1 MSEPVARIV
10 IELEGTDPLVWR
22 ELDLPLSTT
31 LATLHEI
38 IQVVM
43 RWWDC
48 HLHEFVVGGKIY
60 GVPHPD
66 DVIYERKVYHSRS
79 IRLETLIDRGVRDFL
94 YIYDF
99 GDNWQHRIRIKHIR
113 DGDAGAEYPRF
124 VAGERRAPPEDVGG
138 VSGFEEFL
146 EIMADPE
153 HDAYAQTVEWYGQ
166 VFDPKDLDVRRLNM
180 IIEDFAARRRGPLR
194 SHRTGSRR
202 SRN

>member
-43 RWWDC
+43 RWRDC
-48 HLHEFVVGGKIY
+48 HLHEFVVGGRIY

-66 DVIYERKVYHSRS
+66 DVIYDRKVYRSRS
-79 IRLETLIDRGVRDFL
+79 IRLGALIDRGVRDFL

-99 GDNWQHRIRIKHIR
+99 GDNWQHRIRIEHIR

-124 VAGERRAPPEDVGG
+124 VAGERRTPPEDVGG
-138 VSGFEEFL
+138 VGGFEEFL

-153 HDAYAQTVEWYGQ
+153 HDEYAQTVEWYGQ
-166 VFDPKDLDVRRLNM
+166 VFDPKDLDERRLNM